1 MNTLGTAA
9 YSRLEGSQFNET
21 GFEPELSNV
30 KLNRSFVDNKPMI
43 QGVMRS
49 ILKVE
54 QTGEAHLI
62 NSGLTD
68 GDGARQ
74 IARNLFEFY
83 DRDRTGSLNT
93 IKVLPV

>member
-21 GFEPELSNV
+21 NFEPELSNV

-49 ILKVE
+49 ILKVD

-68 GDGARQ
+68 TDGAKQ

-93 IKVLPV
+93 VKVHLI

>member
-1 MNTLGTAA
+1 M
-9 YSRLEGSQFNET
+9 EGSQFNE
-21 GFEPELSNV
+21 EPELSNV

-49 ILKVE
+49 ILKVD

-68 GDGARQ
+68 NEGAKQ
-74 IARNLFEFY
+74 IAKNLFEFY

-93 IKVLPV
+93 VKVSGT

>member
-49 ILKVE
+49 ILKVD
-54 QTGEAHLI
+54 QTG
-62 NSGLTD
+62 
-68 GDGARQ
+68 
-74 IARNLFEFY
+74 
-83 DRDRTGSLNT
+83 
-93 IKVLPV
+93 